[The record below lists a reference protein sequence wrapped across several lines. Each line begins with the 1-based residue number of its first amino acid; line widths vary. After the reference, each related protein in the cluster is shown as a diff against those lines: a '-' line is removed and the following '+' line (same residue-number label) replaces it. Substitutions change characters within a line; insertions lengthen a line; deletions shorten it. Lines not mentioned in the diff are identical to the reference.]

1 MAAACLAPVAAWLL
15 GNGWAAALYL
25 LVALLVVFKHRDN
38 IGRLVRG
45 EESRV
50 SFGGKPAA

>member
-1 MAAACLAPVAAWLL
+1 VAAWLL